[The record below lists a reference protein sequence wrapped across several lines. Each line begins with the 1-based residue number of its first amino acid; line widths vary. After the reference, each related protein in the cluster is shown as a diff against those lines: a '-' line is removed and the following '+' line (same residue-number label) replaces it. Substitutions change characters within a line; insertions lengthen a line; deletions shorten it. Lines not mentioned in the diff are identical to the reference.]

1 MSDVSQVLET
11 FPWLGWIFSFVFGAV
26 VGSFLNVC
34 IHRIPEGRSIVYPG
48 SRCVCGSPIPWYDN
62 LPIVSWFVLRGRARC
77 CGRRFGFRYPFVEI
91 LTASLF
97 LLSWITHSVP
107 EALCLWVFFA
117 LLVPAV
123 FIDLDHFIIP
133 DRFSVGGM
141 FAGVFLSA
149 LVPELHGFANPGGIA
164 VFSGLGAAVV
174 GALVGSAV
182 VYWFGAIAEI
192 VFRKE
197 ALGQGDVKL
206 AGCFGAFCGWEGA
219 VFSLFGGALI
229 GTVLLLP
236 VLVWQRFFSDGPG
249 GAARPPEAPPAARA
263 GGECPPEGDGPAE
276 DEDVSIGF
284 GTAVPFGPMLCAAI
298 ALYVFWLEEVVRGW
312 FAEAGDLLRAIL

>member
-1 MSDVSQVLET
+1 MSAIAQVLES
-11 FPWLGWIFSFVFGAV
+11 FPWFGWLLAFLFGSI

-34 IHRIPEGRSIVYPG
+34 IYRIPEGKSVIYPG
-48 SRCVCGSPIPWYDN
+48 SRCACGKAIAWYDN
-62 LPIVSWFVLRGRARC
+62 LPIFSWLLLRGKARC
-77 CGRRFGFRYPFVEI
+77 CGEKYSIRYPMVEL
-91 LTASLF
+91 LTAVLF
-97 LLSWITHSVP
+97 LLAWISEPIPV
-107 EALCLWVFFA
+107 AICLWVFFG

-141 FAGVFLSA
+141 FVGIFLSG

-164 VFSGLGAAVV
+164 TFAGLSSAVI
-174 GALVGSAV
+174 GALIGSAV
-182 VYWFGAIAEI
+182 LYWFGAIAEI

-219 VFSLFGGALI
+219 VFSLFAGALI

-236 VLVWQRFFSDGPG
+236 LLIWQRFKSGTEGSAAADTTKSTDENESRLG
-249 GAARPPEAPPAARA
+249 GQEEEQKDQP
-263 GGECPPEGDGPAE
+263 
-276 DEDVSIGF
+276 IGF

-298 ALYVFWLEEVVRGW
+298 VLYVLWFGEPVRHW
-312 FAEAGDLLRAIL
+312 FADVNTMLQALI